1 MTVKMGSFERMRNVM
16 IAFSVLISLSGTG
29 LLAIACL
36 LLLYPT
42 GPGGALSISNAL
54 FIGTIYAIALS
65 VVLLVLGILGSI
77 AAFRESRCLLMVCFL
92 LILLM
97 CMVELAAGI
106 AAFLFRDHLTKLYFE
121 EELRGYYMGANT
133 TDPYT
138 KSCDSIMIRF
148 ECCGVNGPRDFLYV
162 IHFVVLNPHSNV
174 PEACC
179 KRYETTKNG
188 IIRDV
193 KKCISGEAEFMNS
206 QGCFDVLGP
215 KVEMI
220 LYLTGGLSIWILI
233 IQICVMIFAI
243 WLFQRA

>member
-36 LLLYPT
+36 LLLYPS
-42 GPGGALSISNAL
+42 GPGDALSVSNAL
-54 FIGTIYAIALS
+54 FIGTIYAVALS

-77 AAFRESRCLLMVCFL
+77 AAFRKNRCLLMVCFL

-106 AAFLFRDHLTKLYFE
+106 LAFLFRDQLTKLYFE
-121 EELRGYYMGANT
+121 EELRGYYMGANI
-133 TDPYT
+133 TDAYT
-138 KSCDSIMIRF
+138 ESCDSVMIRF
-148 ECCGVNGPRDFLYV
+148 ECCGVNGPRDFL
-162 IHFVVLNPHSNV
+162 FNPHPDV
-174 PEACC
+174 PAACC
-179 KRYETTKNG
+179 KRYEATKNG
-188 IIRDV
+188 IILDV
-193 KKCISGEAEFMNS
+193 KKCITGEAEFINS